1 MTYIKNRKYIY
12 MILEILLCIVLL
24 CILIHNHESM
34 TCKDVTIE
42 DAPIASIYDVKN
54 NGDTLKNDVFQK
66 DYNSYNES
74 LKTYFSNLK
83 KYCNI

>member
-1 MTYIKNRKYIY
+1 

-42 DAPIASIYDVKN
+42 DGPIASIYDVKKQW
-54 NGDTLKNDVFQK
+54 GYTQKRCFFKK

>member
-1 MTYIKNRKYIY
+1 

-42 DAPIASIYDVKN
+42 DGPIASIYDVKN
-54 NGDTLKNDVFQK
+54 NGDTLKNDVFSK
-66 DYNSYNES
+66 G
-74 LKTYFSNLK
+74 L
-83 KYCNI
+83 

>member
-1 MTYIKNRKYIY
+1 
-12 MILEILLCIVLL
+12 MILEILLCIVIL
-24 CILIHNHESM
+24 CMFIHKHESM

-42 DAPIASIYDVKN
+42 DAPIASIYDVTN
-54 NGDTLKNDVFQK
+54 NGNISKNDVFQN
-66 DYNSYNES
+66 DYKSYNES